1 MWFANFF
8 IGGSMTMVI
17 PFLSLYIE
25 TLGDYPD
32 KLVQQ
37 WSGWVFAIT
46 FFIAFL
52 VAPIWGRFGD
62 KHGRKKF
69 LVIAGFGLGVCV
81 FFLWGLLLLCFSSF
95 YYVC

>member
-25 TLGDYPD
+25 TLGGDYPD

-52 VAPIWGRFGD
+52 VAPIWGGD
-62 KHGRKKF
+62 
-69 LVIAGFGLGVCV
+69 LVISMDGR
-81 FFLWGLLLLCFSSF
+81 SF
-95 YYVC
+95 